1 MGKERSN
8 LILTKT
14 KDSDSAQAQFSIYK
28 ISDEEVRKACNIT
41 HEISEPG
48 YAKEVIKALT
58 YKIVAELSGRR
69 GAEYNLVEFK
79 GFSGL
84 IFKTIHT
91 PLWYDMAH
99 DILEHN
105 EHEGEQPCGNLLL
118 NVNTSYV
125 LFYPHDKAVY
135 TVTGG
140 FGSHRIRG
148 YIEKNF
154 GLYLLPKLITDSYPA
169 VKSLMLNNLLG
180 NQAATHRTNK
190 NSTSIF
196 MEKDMNSV
204 FRQIDAEAGRDIAEK
219 LGIEFDEGESP
230 NKKLNMINKDSLV
243 IRRSLT
249 LEELKR
255 LIGRVSRLEKARDN
269 FALNYLVPASKKRL
283 KNSELID
290 DLVNALREGKAGHFL
305 LTGEN
310 YTAYYSEADNYILK
324 DEAGK
329 KLLNK
334 TEPIAFNDII
344 GLIPESERSNTS
356 LQIMLKTW
364 TIAAFGDDGSIVLQE
379 TKVIDAIQGFVEHG
393 ENKMP
398 CILFNGLWY
407 VIDDKYADS
416 LTKDYKKVFD
426 SSEPVAKALTEEF
439 ELLNDKAS
447 NENSFNDELR
457 KNKRVLVAHTALVNY
472 IEIADAIFWDD
483 DSVYLMHNKNEF
495 NGQGA
500 RDVVNQVL
508 TSSEY
513 LHQALSSSDAQGFLE
528 RYYDAIKSRYEGKAV
543 PFNKEEFISQMRS
556 GKKFTY
562 VIGYMDG
569 PKRNS
574 RSTYAKYL
582 TVDAARKLE
591 AKGDKCIIMGLK

>member
-1 MGKERSN
+1 M
-8 LILTKT
+8 TKT

-28 ISDEEVRKACNIT
+28 ISDEEVRKTCHIT

-58 YKIVAELSGRR
+58 DKIVTELNDRR
-69 GAEYNLVEFK
+69 GAEYNLVDYK

-84 IFKTIHT
+84 IFRTIHK
-91 PLWYDMAH
+91 PLWYDMAR

-105 EHEGEQPCGNLLL
+105 EYDGEQPGGNLLL

-125 LFYPHDKAVY
+125 LFYPHGKAVY
-135 TVTGG
+135 AVTGG
-140 FGSHRIRG
+140 FGSHRIKG
-148 YIEKNF
+148 CVEKNF

-180 NQAATHRTNK
+180 NQAATQRTNK
-190 NSTSIF
+190 NSTSVF

-204 FRQIDAEAGRDIAEK
+204 FRQIDTEAGRDIAEK
-219 LGIEFDEGESP
+219 LGIEFEEGESP

-255 LIGRVSRLEKARDN
+255 LIGKVNRFEKAQDN
-269 FALNYLVPASKKRL
+269 FALNYLVPANKKRL
-283 KNSELID
+283 KNSELIN
-290 DLVNALREGKAGHFL
+290 DLINTLKEGKTGHFL

-329 KLLNK
+329 ELLNK
-334 TEPIAFNDII
+334 TEPIVFDDII
-344 GLIPESERSNTS
+344 GLIHEDKRSNTA
-356 LQIMLKTW
+356 LQIMLKSW
-364 TIAAFGDDGSIVLQE
+364 TIAAFRDDGGIVLQE

-393 ENKMP
+393 ENKTP
-398 CILFNGLWY
+398 CILFNGSWY
-407 VIDDKYADS
+407 AIDDKYADH
-416 LTKDYKKVFD
+416 LTEDYKKIYD
-426 SSEPVAKALTEEF
+426 ISEPVANALTEEF
-439 ELLNDKAS
+439 GFLNDKAA
-447 NENSFNDELR
+447 NENSFNDKLR

-472 IEIADAIFWDD
+472 IEIADVIFWDD

-513 LHQALSSSDAQGFLE
+513 LHQALSSSGAQSFLE
-528 RYYDAIKSRYEGKAV
+528 RYYDTIKSRYKGKAV

-569 PKRNS
+569 PNRNS
-574 RSTYAKYL
+574 RSTYAKYM

-591 AKGDKCIIMGLK
+591 ARGDRCIIMGIYGWE